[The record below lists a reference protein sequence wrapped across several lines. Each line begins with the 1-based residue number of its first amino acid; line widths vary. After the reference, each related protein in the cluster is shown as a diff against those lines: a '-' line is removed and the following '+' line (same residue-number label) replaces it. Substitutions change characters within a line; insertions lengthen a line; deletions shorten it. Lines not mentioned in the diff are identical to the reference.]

1 MYDSFFNIFD
11 EFNDFFDMGTIH
23 RNYTAKRCPICGR
36 SYAEFERS
44 GKLGCDRCYDIFRD
58 ELRVLLRQ
66 VHSNSRHSGKIPSDS
81 SEEIKKK
88 RYCQDLKKQLEEAV
102 RKEDYEEAARLHKEI
117 KSLGIKEG

>member
-11 EFNDFFDMGTIH
+11 EFDDLFGLGNVHKSYST
-23 RNYTAKRCPICGR
+23 KRCPVCER

-44 GKLGCDRCYDIFRD
+44 GKFGCDQCYDTFRD
-58 ELRVLLRQ
+58 EIRALLRQ
-66 VHSNSRHSGKIPSDS
+66 IHSNSRHSGKIPSDS

-102 RKEDYEEAARLHKEI
+102 RKEDYETAAKLHKEI
-117 KSLGIKEG
+117 KSLEN